1 MPERLSKD
9 ELTILRYLTSI
20 DGLIDVSA
28 MYTTRESFSS
38 RFKINQI
45 DDVLNHLIELDL
57 IEKIE
62 KIDGNFYYSA
72 SKKAKNTIEFIQ
84 DDKRDKLIWS
94 VFVPVGIAVLTSL
107 LVNIIT
113 YLIQK

>member
-28 MYTTRESFSS
+28 MYTTRELFAS

-45 DDVLNHLIELDL
+45 DDVLNHLLELDL

-62 KIDGNFYYSA
+62 KFDGSFYYSA

-84 DDKRDKLIWS
+84 EDKREKLIWS
-94 VFVPVGIAVLTSL
+94 IYVPIGIAILTSL

-113 YLIQK
+113 FLIQK

>member
-28 MYTTRESFSS
+28 MYTTRESFAS

-62 KIDGNFYYSA
+62 KLMETF
-72 SKKAKNTIEFIQ
+72 TILPLRKPRTLSNLYKMTRE
-84 DDKRDKLIWS
+84 
-94 VFVPVGIAVLTSL
+94 T
-107 LVNIIT
+107 N
-113 YLIQK
+113 